1 MTRTFQPPRKDKLTG
16 ILAIILYLA
25 TGVMLLV
32 KPEWMA
38 EFTRWTLFAVL
49 MIFALVAF
57 RKYLKAEPEAAAQGY
72 SLTGALIAATMA
84 VLALFDPGLLT
95 DHIWGILLLAGGY
108 MKFQTAMD
116 MGRLGHQ
123 RWWLFLIPS
132 AISLI
137 FGVLITIEAIQ
148 ANTALFIGIA
158 LIVEGLVDIGALFMT
173 MRSEALNRR
182 AERKAKQE
190 EEKEARQ
197 EREEARREKRNKR
210 RGRKDGEED
219 TAEETAEEPAKPEAD
234 GEAEQEAAAPGNA
247 EEEKPADP

>member
-182 AERKAKQE
+182 AERKAWSWRTRSACPRR
-190 EEKEARQ
+190 ARSG
-197 EREEARREKRNKR
+197 RRSPSC
-210 RGRKDGEED
+210 
-219 TAEETAEEPAKPEAD
+219 A
-234 GEAEQEAAAPGNA
+234 
-247 EEEKPADP
+247 

>member
-57 RKYLKAEPEAAAQGY
+57 RKYLKAEPEATAQGY

-137 FGVLITIEAIQ
+137 FGILITIEAIQ

-197 EREEARREKRNKR
+197 EREEARREKKNKR
-210 RGRKDGEED
+210 HGRKDGEEN
-219 TAEETAEEPAKPEAD
+219 TAEDTAEEPAKPEAD

>member
-1 MTRTFQPPRKDKLTG
+1 MAKAFQPPKKDKLTG
-16 ILAIILYLA
+16 ILAIILYLV
-25 TGVMLLV
+25 TGILLLI

-38 EFTRWTLFAVL
+38 EFTRWALFAVL
-49 MIFALVAF
+49 LAYAVISFW
-57 RKYLKAEPEAAAQGY
+57 KYLRQEPEEAAQGY
-72 SLTGALIAATMA
+72 GLTGALISATLA
-84 VLALFDPGLLT
+84 VLALFDPSLLT

-137 FGVLITIEAIQ
+137 FGVLITIDVIQ
-148 ANTALFIGIA
+148 VNTALFIGIA
-158 LIVEGLVDIGALFMT
+158 LIVEGVVDIIALIMT

-210 RGRKDGEED
+210 HGRKDGEEN
-219 TAEETAEEPAKPEAD
+219 TAEDTAEEPAKPEAD
-234 GEAEQEAAAPGNA
+234 GEAKQEAAAPGNA